1 MATNKTAAAAATANL
16 AAEVANLK
24 VEIESK
30 PARKPRAKKTEAPAE
45 VLTEAEATAI
55 LDRAG
60 EEVALADLVKDVKK
74 RKVSGAERDEAGK
87 VLRTGK
93 NLSGNQPFR
102 AKMYFYD
109 LDVKAT
115 VDYDKAFN
123 AAPNQ
128 VRLIMRHMEEAGI
141 TTAEDAMR
149 GGEIAG
155 EAINSGKLQSKID
168 PAALFAYYRR
178 VMETLGLRL
187 ASEG

>member
-1 MATNKTAAAAATANL
+1 MATNKRNDPTMPMGPNGNELVDELPKT
-16 AAEVANLK
+16 
-24 VEIESK
+24 K
-30 PARKPRAKKTEAPAE
+30 PARKRAPKK
-45 VLTEAEATAI
+45 VEAEQLTDEQATEL

-60 EEVALADLVKDVKK
+60 ENVALADIVKDVKK
-74 RKVSGAERDEAGK
+74 RKVSSAERDEAGK

-102 AKMYFYD
+102 GKNYYYD
-109 LDVKAT
+109 LEVKST
-115 VDYDKAFN
+115 PDYEKAFN

-141 TTAEDAMR
+141 TTPEDAMR

-155 EAINSGKLQSKID
+155 EAINSGKLISKID

>member
-1 MATNKTAAAAATANL
+1 MTRLTKAQAAEIEQKLGNEAAA
-16 AAEVANLK
+16 
-24 VEIESK
+24 K
-30 PARKPRAKKTEAPAE
+30 PARKPRAKKEVAPE
-45 VLTEAEATAI
+45 QITDEEATAI

-60 EEVALADLVKDVKK
+60 ENVDLATVVKETKK
-74 RKVSGAERDEAGK
+74 RKASAAERDEEGK
-87 VLRTGK
+87 VKRTGK

-102 AKMYFYD
+102 GKNYYYD

-123 AAPNQ
+123 AAPMQ
-128 VRLIMRHMEEAGI
+128 VRLIMRYMEEEGI
-141 TTAEDAMR
+141 TTADDALR

-155 EAINSGKLQSKID
+155 GAINSGKLQSKID

-178 VMETLGLRL
+178 VMETLGLVL